1 MNNDPK
7 KKEQITQ
14 NISITPL
21 TSLSKFKSKKFS
33 VIDTSRGETR
43 PTSTQSRITLSSCQ
57 NTPQISD
64 YSSSGKKGHRRSV
77 IGPIICA
84 KLTAMKIMNANQ
96 KELTRKVLEKK
107 RVFELN
113 QLSKERAKLKKSL
126 LIIKDP
132 KSIEILAMK
141 IFHINNR
148 ISRLMK
154 ELNGEIIP
162 SDFDIN
168 KKISLDN
175 DLITLND
182 IDFSSMKED
191 MKKIDCYLK
200 INEILHQCNL
210 MELTTAE
217 GVIKEK
223 PSFYFQREK
232 KQSLYEPCTEFGIN
246 KKTRNRSSIFIK
258 AFRPFGFRT
267 QKDEIKP
274 VTLPSSFE
282 DVYFELEEKRKL
294 QNIKQHTETEPNK
307 EEDFN
312 DFLFLTTST
321 KKTSSR
327 PKTERKSKSSQ
338 MQNKMNKILNNTK
351 LIKESIKGRT
361 LQETKAFKKANY
373 NNLLKLS
380 ERIHKPKKKKKVKEV
395 IKTDEELF
403 IEAMEKI
410 PGACKEAFRE
420 TFKKIMAEDRILNKP
435 DPRVINPF
443 DQKLKYLKEQKEF
456 QKQAFKTMYV
466 LRENIENGK
475 EDDIFK
481 DQRVFDDFE
490 NLDSLEWLIKKKNIL
505 EKRNKLVGAYNPKE
519 KLVFNINYP

>member
-7 KKEQITQ
+7 KKDQITQ
-14 NISITPL
+14 NISIPPL
-21 TSLSKFKSKKFS
+21 TTLSKLKSKRFS

-43 PTSTQSRITLSSCQ
+43 PTSTQSRITLSSSP

-64 YSSSGKKGHRRSV
+64 YSSSGKNGHRRSV

-84 KLTAMKIMNANQ
+84 KLTAMKMMNANQ

-113 QLSKERAKLKKSL
+113 QLSKERTKLKKSL

-162 SDFDIN
+162 SDFDKT

-246 KKTRNRSSIFIK
+246 KKTR
-258 AFRPFGFRT
+258 
-267 QKDEIKP
+267 
-274 VTLPSSFE
+274 
-282 DVYFELEEKRKL
+282 KL
-294 QNIKQHTETEPNK
+294 
-307 EEDFN
+307 
-312 DFLFLTTST
+312 
-321 KKTSSR
+321 
-327 PKTERKSKSSQ
+327 
-338 MQNKMNKILNNTK
+338 
-351 LIKESIKGRT
+351 
-361 LQETKAFKKANY
+361 
-373 NNLLKLS
+373 
-380 ERIHKPKKKKKVKEV
+380 RI
-395 IKTDEELF
+395 
-403 IEAMEKI
+403 
-410 PGACKEAFRE
+410 
-420 TFKKIMAEDRILNKP
+420 
-435 DPRVINPF
+435 
-443 DQKLKYLKEQKEF
+443 
-456 QKQAFKTMYV
+456 
-466 LRENIENGK
+466 ENIT
-475 EDDIFK
+475 
-481 DQRVFDDFE
+481 
-490 NLDSLEWLIKKKNIL
+490 LT
-505 EKRNKLVGAYNPKE
+505 
-519 KLVFNINYP
+519 